1 MRKEIKAYHADP
13 VVQTFMLFV
22 QTAREVAAYSDSR
35 FFQVSRLSTVKY
47 IALKA
52 LVNNN
57 GVLSHTDL
65 ADWTGTKRHNITTL
79 VKRMKKEGLVNT
91 ESSAEDK
98 RFRLVKLT
106 DKGRDL
112 FEQATI
118 VAYDLINKVMSE
130 IGKKEAAQLESML
143 KILRRNTKIALRK

>member
-1 MRKEIKAYHADP
+1 VRKEIEPHHEDP
-13 VVQTFMLFV
+13 VVQTFMLLV

-79 VKRMKKEGLVNT
+79 VERMKKEGLVNT

-98 RFRLVKLT
+98 RFRLVRLT

-112 FEQATI
+112 FSLATV
-118 VAYDLINKVMSE
+118 VAYDLIDKIMSGISKE
-130 IGKKEAAQLESML
+130 EAAQLESIL
-143 KILRRNTKIALRK
+143 EILRRNRKVALGK

>member
-1 MRKEIKAYHADP
+1 MRKEIEPHHEDP
-13 VVQTFMLFV
+13 VVQTFMLLV

-79 VKRMKKEGLVNT
+79 VERMKKEGLVNT

-98 RFRLVKLT
+98 RFRLVRLT

-112 FEQATI
+112 FSLATV
-118 VAYDLINKVMSE
+118 VAYDLIDKIMSGISKE
-130 IGKKEAAQLESML
+130 EAAQLESIL
-143 KILRRNTKIALRK
+143 EILRRNRKVALGK